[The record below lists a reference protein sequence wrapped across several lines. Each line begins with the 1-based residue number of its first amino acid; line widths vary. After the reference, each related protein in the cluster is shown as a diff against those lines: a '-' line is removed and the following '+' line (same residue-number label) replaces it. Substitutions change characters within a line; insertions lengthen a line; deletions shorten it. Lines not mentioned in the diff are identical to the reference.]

1 MRKLD
6 VSERRACRA
15 IGHSRSTQRHHRQPV
30 SAPEEKL
37 RRRLR
42 ELSAAHPR
50 WGYRMVHGKLRLEGW
65 MVNRKRVQRLWRDEG
80 LRVPQRQPKRL
91 RIGDSTVPAKRLR
104 AEEPNHVW
112 AMDFIFDSTI
122 DGRPLKALS
131 MCDEFTRESIGG
143 ELGRSITADA
153 VIRVLDQAYAQRG
166 APAFIRCDNGPEF
179 IAQAILD
186 WCRFMGTGTAYIE
199 PGSPWQNPWVESF
212 NSRLRD
218 ELFAREHFTSVRE
231 AKVLYD
237 DWRHLYN
244 HHRPHSAL
252 GYLPPAVF
260 AAALNKPE
268 LS

>member
-1 MRKLD
+1 M
-6 VSERRACRA
+6 
-15 IGHSRSTQRHHRQPV
+15 
-30 SAPEEKL
+30 
-37 RRRLR
+37 
-42 ELSAAHPR
+42 
-50 WGYRMVHGKLRLEGW
+50 
-65 MVNRKRVQRLWRDEG
+65 NRKRVQRLWLDEG

-91 RIGDSTVPAKRLR
+91 RLGVSTVPAKRLR

-143 ELGRSITADA
+143 ELDRSITADH
-153 VIRVLDQAYAQRG
+153 VTKILDAAYQERG
-166 APAFIRCDNGPEF
+166 APQYIRMDNGPEF
-179 IAQAILD
+179 IAQAIID

-212 NSRLRD
+212 NSRIRD
-218 ELFAREHFTSVRE
+218 ELFAREIFTSARE
-231 AKVLYD
+231 ARVMYN

-244 HHRPHSAL
+244 HYRPHSAL

-260 AAALNKPE
+260 AAAFKNPE